1 VQALREVVAVKLKTR
16 GKVQEA
22 RGGRKTPTLRDAK
35 RKAAAQGKVQEPA
48 EERLFPPIPIF
59 RELDEDRE
67 GRPRKP
73 ITRQIIE
80 TMCKVLRA
88 AGTLEGAA
96 VAAGISPRHF
106 FSWKA
111 DVLRRAARAEATL
124 EEMQFLQALEDAG
137 TVSGLNVEVNLIRL
151 SRRNPALAL
160 AVAERHPKTREKWR
174 PPRVDVL
181 VRSELELALVRLKK
195 AFLPHD
201 PENYERAVAA
211 IAGELGEDRA
221 GGNAPGEG
229 GPDHPAGG
237 EAVQSAPAS
246 SEAGGVAPP

>member
-1 VQALREVVAVKLKTR
+1 MKTR

-35 RKAAAQGKVQEPA
+35 KKAAAQEPP

-59 RELDEDRE
+59 REVDEDRE

-88 AGTLEGAA
+88 AGALDGAA
-96 VAAGISPRHF
+96 VAAGISARHF
-106 FSWKA
+106 FYWKA
-111 DVLRRAARAEATL
+111 DVLRRAPKGEATL
-124 EEMQFLQALEDAG
+124 EELQFLQALEDAS
-137 TVSGLNVEVNLIRL
+137 TVSGLNVEINLIRL

-181 VRSELELALVRLKK
+181 VRSELELALHRLKK
-195 AFLPHD
+195 VFADD
-201 PENYERAVAA
+201 PENLERAIAA
-211 IAGELGEDRA
+211 LAGELGEDRA
-221 GGNAPGEG
+221 GGDAPAEG

-237 EAVQSAPAS
+237 EAVQPAPPGP
-246 SEAGGVAPP
+246 ETGGVAPA